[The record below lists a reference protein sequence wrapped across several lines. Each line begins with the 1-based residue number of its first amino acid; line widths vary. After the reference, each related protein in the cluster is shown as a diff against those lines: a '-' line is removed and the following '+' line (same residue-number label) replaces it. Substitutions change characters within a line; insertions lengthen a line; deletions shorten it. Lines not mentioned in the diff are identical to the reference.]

1 MCTVSKKISVYFEV
15 LSLSLRSRKKTKYGN
30 KVYSL
35 DSQVVIILR
44 CCTLCVKIK
53 EILGIINFV
62 I

>member
-44 CCTLCVKIK
+44 LCVKIK